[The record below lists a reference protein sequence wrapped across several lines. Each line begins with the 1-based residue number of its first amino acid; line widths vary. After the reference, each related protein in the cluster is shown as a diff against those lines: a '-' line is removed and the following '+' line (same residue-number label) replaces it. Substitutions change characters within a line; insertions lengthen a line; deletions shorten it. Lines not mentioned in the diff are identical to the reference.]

1 MFERSWLKILPYGLL
16 ALITVLAV
24 YDPTLD
30 SQQLKNIKVSQV
42 ADISIEGL
50 SDNKIKELHI
60 VKSGENLSVIFEKY
74 KVSLNTTYKIFRKDK
89 SGEVKNIQPGN
100 RLEFTSI
107 GSDPVSYTHLTLP
120 TPPYV

>member
-50 SDNKIKELHI
+50 SLIHI
-60 VKSGENLSVIFEKY
+60 
-74 KVSLNTTYKIFRKDK
+74 
-89 SGEVKNIQPGN
+89 
-100 RLEFTSI
+100 
-107 GSDPVSYTHLTLP
+107 
-120 TPPYV
+120 

>member
-24 YDPTLD
+24 YDPSLD
-30 SQQLKNIKVSQV
+30 SQQLENIKVSQV

-74 KVSLNTTYKIFRKDK
+74 NDYLNTT
-89 SGEVKNIQPGN
+89 
-100 RLEFTSI
+100 
-107 GSDPVSYTHLTLP
+107 
-120 TPPYV
+120 